1 MWQSIWEGGVCCI
14 ALELRRIVWGCSSAM
29 PTSSGGSG
37 GQMGGV
43 QLGYEQSSGGQGDMF
58 QPLHRDGSD
67 QRSGDEQH
75 CSPDLS
81 TGSPLHVRIQS
92 PPRNARNEG
101 IHLFCHPV
109 QHPDRDAQMPPVR
122 GHSFMLPGEQC
133 QSDPLHPH
141 TQPAG
146 S

>member
-92 PPRNARNEG
+92 PPPAMPGMKESISSATLFSIPTVMHRC
-101 IHLFCHPV
+101 HL
-109 QHPDRDAQMPPVR
+109 
-122 GHSFMLPGEQC
+122 
-133 QSDPLHPH
+133 
-141 TQPAG
+141 
-146 S
+146 